1 MGDDAEQ
8 PSPGSVGDRVRRSS
22 TTRLEEA
29 IEAFRAALQERTR
42 ERVPLQWAYSEQGL
56 ANALRAV
63 AMRQKHAAQMTEAL
77 TCMRSAAEVYQQ
89 SKETYWLPV
98 AQRSVAEMEAELVEL
113 QR

>member
-1 MGDDAEQ
+1 
-8 PSPGSVGDRVRRSS
+8 
-22 TTRLEEA
+22 
-29 IEAFRAALQERTR
+29 
-42 ERVPLQWAYSEQGL
+42 
-56 ANALRAV
+56 
-63 AMRQKHAAQMTEAL
+63 MRQKHAAQMTEAL